1 MNKLQQGQL
10 SLDIKLREDATFE
23 NFVGDAG
30 MQLQLP
36 EAWTY
41 LWGGKGSGRSHLLQA
56 LCHGTTGGIYL
67 SDLKRHSVD
76 LLQGLAMV
84 PLVCIDDVEDILGDA
99 KWEAGLFH
107 LMNEIK
113 DAGNRLVVSGPE
125 PAVRLSI
132 QLADLRSRLVS
143 AYAVET
149 CELSDEEKLQVLIQ
163 KAHHR
168 GFRISEDVGHFI
180 LARTSRDL
188 SQILRLLEKLEKETL
203 RQGKTVTIPFVKR
216 TLHL

>member
-1 MNKLQQGQL
+1 MNKPQQGQL

-23 NFVGDAG
+23 NFVGNAAL
-30 MQLQLP
+30 QIQLP

-41 LWGGKGSGRSHLLQA
+41 LWGGAGSGRSHLLQA
-56 LCHGTTGGIYL
+56 LCHRAVGGIYL

-84 PLVCIDDVEDILGDA
+84 PLVCIDDVEGILGDP

-125 PAVRLSI
+125 PALRLPI

-149 CELSDEEKLQVLIQ
+149 CELSDNEKLQVLIQ
-163 KAHHR
+163 KAHQR
-168 GFRISEDVGHFI
+168 GFRISEEVGRFI
-180 LARTSRDL
+180 LSRASRDL
-188 SQILRLLEKLEKETL
+188 SEILGLLEKLEKETL
-203 RQGKTVTIPFVKR
+203 RQGKTVTIPFVKS
-216 TLHL
+216 TLNL

>member
-1 MNKLQQGQL
+1 MNKPQRGQL

-23 NFVGDAG
+23 NFVGDAAL
-30 MQLQLP
+30 QLQLH

-41 LWGGKGSGRSHLLQA
+41 LWGGAGSGRSHLLQA
-56 LCHGTTGGIYL
+56 LCHRTVGGIYL

-84 PLVCIDDVEDILGDA
+84 PLVCIDDVEDILGDP

-113 DAGNRLVVSGPE
+113 DAGNRLVVSGPQ
-125 PAVRLSI
+125 PALRLPI

-149 CELSDEEKLQVLIQ
+149 CELSDDEKLKVLVQ
-163 KAHHR
+163 KAHQR
-168 GFRISEDVGHFI
+168 GFRISEEVGRFI
-180 LARTSRDL
+180 LSRASRDL
-188 SQILRLLEKLEKETL
+188 SEILGLLEKLEKETL
-203 RQGKTVTIPFVKR
+203 RQGKTVTIPFVKS
-216 TLHL
+216 TLNL

>member
-1 MNKLQQGQL
+1 
-10 SLDIKLREDATFE
+10 
-23 NFVGDAG
+23 
-30 MQLQLP
+30 
-36 EAWTY
+36 
-41 LWGGKGSGRSHLLQA
+41 
-56 LCHGTTGGIYL
+56 LCHRTAGGIYL